1 MISPAVEQI
10 PTIKDVAPENEL
22 SLSLRGFYS
31 RRHGV
36 PSYPWT
42 MAINEPAGAIL
53 AFVAYK
59 IGISPNVLTL
69 ASGFVSTL
77 GVVAYVYVP
86 QASAA
91 AVLAFVLLQFGYVL
105 DCSDGQLARATRRS
119 SPFGGWL
126 DVAIDF
132 LSNITIP
139 AALAAVA
146 LRSGAMPVVTIIAC
160 VALIYGQTLFLH
172 TSTTKRKQ
180 DATMQMK
187 VPKAIVFLRFI
198 ADHGTFVA
206 VACIARVFVEAI
218 PWTMAGYGAM
228 YIAIAF
234 LIALKLR

>member
-10 PTIKDVAPENEL
+10 PRSKDVAPENEP
-22 SLSLRGFYS
+22 SLSLHGFYS

-42 MAINEPAGAIL
+42 MAINEPAGAVI
-53 AFVAYK
+53 AFAAYK

-69 ASGFVSTL
+69 ASGFISTL
-77 GVVAYVYVP
+77 GVLAYVCIP

-91 AVLAFVLLQFGYVL
+91 ALLAFVLLQFGYVL
-105 DCSDGQLARATRRS
+105 DCSDGQLARATRRC

-132 LSNITIP
+132 LSNVTVP
-139 AALAAVA
+139 VALAAVA
-146 LRSGAMPVVTIIAC
+146 VRTGAMPVVPIIAC
-160 VALIYGQTLFLH
+160 VVLIYGQTLFLH

-180 DATMQMK
+180 DATMKMK

-206 VACIARVFVEAI
+206 VACAARVFVEAI

-228 YIAIAF
+228 YMAIAF
-234 LIALKLR
+234 RIALRLR